1 MNNRF
6 SLGNIDVNDFTN
18 IRNTPKKTNKPSS
31 TKYRAPVITAL
42 PRKKRFW
49 ERFYDYW
56 FRSSKI
62 TNFHNPKDY
71 GV

>member
-1 MNNRF
+1 MNINTD
-6 SLGNIDVNDFTN
+6 LNDFTN
-18 IRNTPKKTNKPSS
+18 IRRTPNKTNNPGN
-31 TKYRAPVITAL
+31 TKYRAPVIVSL

-56 FRSSKI
+56 FRSSKR

-71 GV
+71 GL